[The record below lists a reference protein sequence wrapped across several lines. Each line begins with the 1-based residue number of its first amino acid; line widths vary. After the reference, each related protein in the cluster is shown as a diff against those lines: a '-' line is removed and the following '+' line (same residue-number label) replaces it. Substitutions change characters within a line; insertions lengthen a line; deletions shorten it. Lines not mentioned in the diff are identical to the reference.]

1 MSKSH
6 KVAVR
11 KDLHSMHQDLSD
23 WSELLNAEEVKMSQ
37 YYDLFSPTSLHQS
50 ISSYSNQYRPLSVS
64 FQQWENSQMV
74 PAQIGDNTNANYDES
89 SVHCLLQLLAFKLQY
104 ASNLKLNKLNDQN
117 VAPNSTT
124 KSKDTISANNNMLTS
139 PTTPVFSEDM
149 LDDPYSAKLDIIL
162 ESDELDCQFI
172 YGAGATPPNT
182 PFLHPAEFQES
193 FEFAVTENAVNNL
206 EDQQEK
212 EVAENAQ
219 YVRAADDISIHSV
232 SSDYESEDVPVE
244 SGTYEVQKA
253 ELSAH
258 GDLGSKQLRKSDSA
272 TTYALAR
279 EIYASD
285 MARKAVISGL
295 ADGTKKRREPGGH
308 NDQQTPYKGFATSLS
323 NPAAQDFAVPE
334 ISQSTLLKTAAICE
348 LNTCVKEF
356 EDSESFPVPTKV
368 NSSEFVPED
377 HSSASS
383 DDSNGQNNFND
394 LEDYAPDTTKLV
406 NSNATDFEKAIDFE
420 SIEASHDYR
429 SRIESQTSAENLSSK
444 EMLSTASTQ
453 SSNSTYENDLSSDSC
468 SNFSYQ
474 ALEDVTKQDFSSSSS
489 LLSSVDGKLKKHG
502 THFGHDQDCSSQ
514 EDVSN
519 SNHISSP
526 VLDDFD
532 KQKTYKQV
540 IEVEEIAYV
549 SSKDV
554 KAPSKKVLVEDASAV
569 YSNQG
574 SCNTIL
580 VEEFLVRNAN
590 QSRFPSASE
599 EIPCE
604 MQQLQEEIQ
613 TGSNL
618 DKSDFELSSSL
629 SSIDSQHLRLNVKPS
644 ETIIVKKVE
653 LKPLISTSH
662 SRNVFVKDIDQSS
675 SSDELAAS
683 AKIGF
688 EQRSAA
694 LLEKQTDVLI
704 PDKKTLAP
712 SELISDISSKEH
724 KQGTAIENEQS
735 TDISKNIFDQ
745 VVEFAGDSFG
755 SQEESSRSGD
765 HKSMSPSSNKG
776 GQVSDAS
783 DTSSEDEA
791 VVQVSGSLTPTVQEI
806 SFTLIE
812 DSQRSSSPIKEADI
826 NECNQRDNDVFESS
840 ESKLKKEQNVKVF
853 SRRLSEDVTA
863 SRSKCL
869 FESKK
874 KLFERTPESPIV
886 SSKKTHG
893 YIHSK
898 KVRAA
903 RMRFLSYDDDQ
914 LEIRDIAGTP
924 NLPSKPS
931 DKSRSMFTPIPYS
944 SSSNVRGPVLASGR
958 RDAYYSNKVE
968 EKRKAFQSK
977 IDSSS
982 PTSPTNPKPP
992 IFPKPKNLL
1001 LKSKDLVSVSTEVDS
1016 RSSSFDSEVNQV
1028 KFHREDDPAVPSL
1041 PNSASTNLTEGI
1053 MMVFT
1058 KVKG

>member
-23 WSELLNAEEVKMSQ
+23 WSELLNDEEVKMSQ

-117 VAPNSTT
+117 VALNSTT
-124 KSKDTISANNNMLTS
+124 KSKDTISANNNMVTS
-139 PTTPVFSEDM
+139 PTSPVFSEDM

-162 ESDELDCQFI
+162 ESDELDCQFT
-172 YGAGATPPNT
+172 YGAGTTPPNT
-182 PFLHPAEFQES
+182 PFLHPAGFQES

-219 YVRAADDISIHSV
+219 YVRAADDISIHSI
-232 SSDYESEDVPVE
+232 SSDYEFEDVPVE

-258 GDLGSKQLRKSDSA
+258 GDQSSKQLRKSDSA

-295 ADGTKKRREPGGH
+295 ADGKKRREPGVH
-308 NDQQTPYKGFATSLS
+308 NDQQTPYEGFATLLS

-348 LNTCVKEF
+348 LNTSEKDC
-356 EDSESFPVPTKV
+356 EDSESFPMPTRV
-368 NSSEFVPED
+368 DSSEFVPED

-383 DDSNGQNNFND
+383 DDSIGQNNFND
-394 LEDYAPDTTKLV
+394 LEDYAPDTTILV

-429 SRIESQTSAENLSSK
+429 SRIKSQTFAENLSSK
-444 EMLSTASTQ
+444 EILSTASTQ

-468 SNFSYQ
+468 SNFGYQ
-474 ALEDVTKQDFSSSSS
+474 ALEDVTKQDFSNTSSS
-489 LLSSVDGKLKKHG
+489 LPSIDGELKKHSTG
-502 THFGHDQDCSSQ
+502 FGHDQDCSSQ
-514 EDVSN
+514 EDVSS

-532 KQKTYKQV
+532 KQKTYNQV

-569 YSNQG
+569 YGNQG

-590 QSRFPSASE
+590 QSRYPSASE

-613 TGSNL
+613 TGSDL
-618 DKSDFELSSSL
+618 DRSDFEPSSSL
-629 SSIDSQHLRLNVKPS
+629 SSIESQHLRLNVKPS
-644 ETIIVKKVE
+644 ETIVVKKVE

-662 SRNVFVKDIDQSS
+662 TRNIFVEEIDQSS

-688 EQRSAA
+688 EERSVA

-704 PDKKTLAP
+704 SDKKTLAP
-712 SELISDISSKEH
+712 SELISDISRKEH
-724 KQGTAIENEQS
+724 KQGTAIKNEQS
-735 TDISKNIFDQ
+735 TDISKTLFDQ
-745 VVEFAGDSFG
+745 VVEFADDSFG
-755 SQEESSRSGD
+755 SEEESSSSGD

-806 SFTLIE
+806 SLSQIE

-826 NECNQRDNDVFESS
+826 NECNQRDNEVFESS
-840 ESKLKKEQNVKVF
+840 ESELKKEQNMKVF

-944 SSSNVRGPVLASGR
+944 SSSNVRGPVLAPGR

-1028 KFHREDDPAVPSL
+1028 KFPSKEDPAVPSL